1 MKTILLGSTARTW
14 VIALCLFSG
23 ISFGETVS
31 TDEHSAVLNDAIAA
45 LDEGDRRN
53 WAFTETSFDSDGEFV
68 GRFDPRLPA
77 GEGWTLLS
85 IDGRAPSDAERMDYT
100 SDKGYDGSSD
110 DDDSNDANDIIE
122 PGSLTLLE
130 ETEEFWLFS
139 FVPIE
144 DEDDEGFFEHVDAT
158 VKIIKDG
165 PYLAYIDMHSPKP
178 FKLQFGVKINN
189 FVTRL
194 QFGPVANGGPIG
206 PQSVDIDINVR
217 AFLIKT
223 VNESIKIRYS
233 DYEYVGS

>member
-1 MKTILLGSTARTW
+1 M
-14 VIALCLFSG
+14 
-23 ISFGETVS
+23 
-31 TDEHSAVLNDAIAA
+31 
-45 LDEGDRRN
+45 
-53 WAFTETSFDSDGEFV
+53 

-85 IDGRAPSDAERMDYT
+85 IDGRSPSDAERMEYT
-100 SDKGYDGSSD
+100 VDKGYDGSSD
-110 DDDSNDANDIIE
+110 DGDNNDANDIID
-122 PGSLTLLE
+122 PASLTLLE

-139 FVPIE
+139 FIPIE

-158 VKIIKDG
+158 IKIIKDG
-165 PYLAYIDMHSPKP
+165 PYLAYLDMHSRKP

-206 PQSVDIDINVR
+206 PQSIDIDINVR
-217 AFLIKT
+217 AFFIKT
-223 VNESIKIRYS
+223 VNESVKIRYS

>member
-1 MKTILLGSTARTW
+1 MW

-23 ISFGETVS
+23 ISLGDTES
-31 TDEHSAVLNDAIAA
+31 NEEYSAVLNDAIAE
-45 LDEGDRRN
+45 LNDRNRRN
-53 WAFTETSFDSDGEFV
+53 WAFTETSFDSDGEIV

-85 IDGRAPSDAERMDYT
+85 IDGQSPSDAECMEYT
-100 SDKGYDGSSD
+100 ADKGYDGTSD
-110 DDDSNDANDIIE
+110 DDDNDGVNDIIE

-130 ETEEFWLFS
+130 ETEKFWLFS
-139 FVPIE
+139 FIPME

-165 PYLAYIDMHSPKP
+165 PYLAYLDMHSPKP

-194 QFGPVANGGPIG
+194 QFGPVAIGGPIG
-206 PQSVDIDINVR
+206 PQSIEIDFNVR

-223 VNESIKIRYS
+223 ISESVKITYS
-233 DYEYVGS
+233 DYEYVGG